1 MRLALL
7 VLILLQAKAPQF
19 YTSTLPPESLKGQQA
34 VVETTHGTFVF
45 DLLADKAPNHVAY
58 FTTKAREGAFKGTMF
73 HRVIKLGLIQG
84 GDPLSRDP
92 KMSHRYGTGG
102 LNVLRAELSDEPF
115 VAGIVGAVLVP
126 GNKDSAGQQFFVN
139 ASDQPALTGQYTAF
153 GRIVEGME
161 VVQKISALPANARG
175 LPAERVVITNVSIR
189 PVPPPEPE
197 PFADVSD
204 AALGRYTAEIQTSR
218 GPMTVEFLADKA
230 PGTVRNFLR
239 LAAAG
244 AYDGTLFHRVVK
256 GFVIQ
261 TGAIAH
267 RSQPLTAKQ
276 QALVP
281 ATLAPEFNDTPHV
294 KGVLS
299 MARGDDPASAS
310 TSFFICTAICQSLDG
325 KYTAFGRLVS
335 GLDVVDAIEAAPVNG
350 EVPIEKIE
358 IVKIAIKEPDGT
370 MAVWLFLK
378 RHPQSELH
386 RPWR

>member
-7 VLILLQAKAPQF
+7 ALLLFQTRAPQF
-19 YTSTLPPESLKGQQA
+19 YNSTLPPDALKGQQA

-45 DLLADKAPNHVAY
+45 DLLDAKAPNHVAY
-58 FTTKAREGAFKGTMF
+58 FITKAREGAFKGTTF

-92 KMSHRYGTGG
+92 AMSHRYGTGG

-139 ASDQPALTGQYTAF
+139 ASDQLGLTGQYTAF
-153 GRIVEGME
+153 GRIVEGMD
-161 VVQKISALPANARG
+161 VVQKISALPTGSRN
-175 LPAERVVITNVSIR
+175 LPNERVVINSVTIR

-197 PFADVSD
+197 PFADVAD
-204 AALGRYTAEIQTSR
+204 DALGSYVADVETTR
-218 GPMTVEFLADKA
+218 GPMTVEFFPSRA

-239 LAAAG
+239 LASAG
-244 AYDGTLFHRVVK
+244 VYDGTLFHRVVK

-261 TGAIAH
+261 TGALAH
-267 RSQPLTAKQ
+267 RGAPLTPKQ
-276 QALVP
+276 QKLVP

-299 MARGDDPASAS
+299 MARASDPSSAS
-310 TSFFICTAICQSLDG
+310 TSFFICTAVCDSLDG
-325 KYTAFGRLVS
+325 KYTAFGRVVS
-335 GLDVVDAIEAAPVNG
+335 GIEVVDAIEAAPVSG
-350 EVPIEKIE
+350 EQPVEKIE
-358 IVKIAIKEPDGT
+358 IVRIR
-370 MAVWLFLK
+370 L
-378 RHPQSELH
+378 R
-386 RPWR
+386 RR